1 MSKVA
6 RWFSA
11 MSVKTELNIIIIL
24 QIADW
29 VCFINVQFNESF
41 PCQRTFVDVTKTVWE
56 CLELSP
62 GSMEQDDSRQ
72 NTKPYNISGYSRQ
85 GYQIQGC
92 LKEEYKLYGLV
103 VYTVGFHKNTV

>member
-41 PCQRTFVDVTKTVWE
+41 PCQRTFVDVTKTVRE

-62 GSMEQDDSRQ
+62 GSMGQDDSRQ
-72 NTKPYNISGYSRQ
+72 DIQNHLIYQAIPGKATKFRDA
-85 GYQIQGC
+85 
-92 LKEEYKLYGLV
+92 
-103 VYTVGFHKNTV
+103 